1 MANEFLA
8 FGSLGL
14 VLLLIAIRVPVGVAL
29 GVVSFIGFMIERNI
43 NVAFSMMA
51 RTPFEVAAKWE
62 LSAIPMFILMGTIAH
77 STGMSQALF
86 NSARLWLSSL
96 PGGLAVATNFAS
108 AGFAAASGSSVAT
121 SATMGRLAIPEML
134 KAGYS
139 PSLATG
145 VVASSGTLGA
155 LIPPSIMFVI
165 YGVFAEVSITKL
177 LLAGVI
183 PGLITALVY
192 TIMIIGRCALD
203 PSIAPPVKSDIP
215 RNELWRARWKSL
227 IPIWPILVLIFGV
240 IGGLYKGVITPT
252 EAGAAGASLSFVIAF
267 VQGRLTR
274 AVISESVLEAIKTTA
289 QLLFVAF
296 GAVMYT
302 RFLALVGMPNIM
314 TGYIGDW
321 AGDPFLLLVAISI
334 IYIILGMFLDPMGVM
349 LLTLPIVQPMFAALG
364 LDEIWLGVIVV
375 KYIEIGLLT
384 PPVGFNAYVVK
395 NVVGDSI
402 PLETIFKG
410 IGWFLACEV
419 VIMILILGFPELST
433 WLPST
438 MD

>member
-1 MANEFLA
+1 MSNEVLA

-14 VLLLIAIRVPVGVAL
+14 VLLLIAIRMPIGVAL
-29 GVVSFIGFMIERNI
+29 GVVSFLGFTILRNER
-43 NVAFSMMA
+43 VAFAVMA
-51 RTPFEVAAKWE
+51 QTPFEVAANWG
-62 LSAIPMFILMGTIAH
+62 LSAIPMFILMGAVAH
-77 STGMSQALF
+77 ATGISEALF
-86 NSARLWLSSL
+86 KAARLWLSGL

-134 KAGYS
+134 KAGYA
-139 PSLATG
+139 PTLATG

-177 LLAGVI
+177 LIAGVI
-183 PGLITALVY
+183 PGILTAAVY
-192 TIMIIGRCALD
+192 TIMIVGRCMWD
-203 PSIAPPVKSDIP
+203 PSLAPALKDQPPRETIWRERWLSLLPV
-215 RNELWRARWKSL
+215 
-227 IPIWPILVLIFGV
+227 WPILVLIFGI
-240 IGGLYKGVITPT
+240 IGGLYGGIFTPT
-252 EAGAAGASLSFVIAF
+252 EAGAAGAFLACVVAA
-267 VQGRLTR
+267 VQRRLTLP
-274 AVISESVLEAIKTTA
+274 VIRESVMEAVKTTA
-289 QLLFVAF
+289 QLFFVAY

-302 RFLALVGMPNIM
+302 RFLALVGMPNM
-314 TGYIGDW
+314 MVDMIGDW
-321 AGDPFLLLVAISI
+321 AVDPTLLLVAISL
-334 IYIILGMFLDPMGVM
+334 IYVVLGMFLDPLGVL

-364 LDEIWLGVIVV
+364 LDPIWLGVIVV

-402 PLETIFKG
+402 PLETIFRG

-419 VIMILILGFPELST
+419 VIMVLILGFPELSL
-433 WLPST
+433 WLPNS

>member
-1 MANEFLA
+1 MSHEFLA

-14 VLLLIAIRVPVGVAL
+14 VLFLIAIRMPIGVAL
-29 GVVSFIGFMIERNI
+29 GVVSFIGFTILRNER
-43 NVAFSMMA
+43 VAFSVMA
-51 RTPFEVAAKWE
+51 QTPFEVAANWG
-62 LSAIPMFILMGTIAH
+62 LSAIPMFILMGSIAH
-77 STGMSQALF
+77 ATGISHALF
-86 NSARLWLSSL
+86 NAARLWLSFL

-121 SATMGRLAIPEML
+121 SATMGRIAIPAML

-177 LLAGVI
+177 LMAGVI
-183 PGLITALVY
+183 PGLLTAFVY
-192 TIMIIGRCALD
+192 TVMIVTRCKLD
-203 PSIAPPVKSDIP
+203 PSIAPPVDSDMS
-215 RNELWRARWKSL
+215 REELWRERWQSL
-227 IPIWPILVLIFGV
+227 LPVWPILVLIFGI
-240 IGGLYKGVITPT
+240 IGGLYGGVFTPT
-252 EAGAAGASLSFVIAF
+252 EAGAAGASLSFIIAF
-267 VQGRLTR
+267 SQGRLTGT
-274 AVISESVLEAIKTTA
+274 VIYDSVMEAIKTTA
-289 QLLFVAF
+289 QLFFVAF

-302 RFLALVGMPNIM
+302 RFLALAGMPGIV
-314 TGYIGDW
+314 TGMIGDW
-321 AGDPFLLLVAISI
+321 AGDPVLLLVAISI
-334 IYIILGMFLDPMGVM
+334 VYVILGMFLDPMGVL
-349 LLTLPIVQPMFAALG
+349 LLTLPIVQPMFEALG
-364 LDEIWLGVIVV
+364 LDPIWLGVIVV

-419 VIMILILGFPELST
+419 VIMTLILSFPQLSL
-433 WLPST
+433 WLPNS
-438 MD
+438 MN

>member
-1 MANEFLA
+1 MSNEILA

-14 VLLLIAIRVPVGVAL
+14 VLLLIAIRTPIGVAL
-29 GVVSFIGFMIERNI
+29 GVVSFIGFTILRNEK
-43 NVAFSMMA
+43 VAFSVMS
-51 RTPFEVAAKWE
+51 RTPFEVAANWG

-77 STGMSQALF
+77 ATGISQALF

-121 SATMGRLAIPEML
+121 SATMGRLAIPAML
-134 KAGYS
+134 KAGYA

-177 LLAGVI
+177 LVAGVI
-183 PGLITALVY
+183 PGLLTAAVY
-192 TIMIIGRCALD
+192 TVMIITRCYLN
-203 PSIAPPVKSDIP
+203 PSIAPSTKSDLP
-215 RNELWRARWKSL
+215 RDELWRARWASL
-227 IPIWPILVLIFGV
+227 IPVWPVLVLIFGI
-240 IGGLYKGVITPT
+240 IGGLYGGIFTPT
-252 EAGAAGASLSFVIAF
+252 EAGAVGAALSFLIAF
-267 VQGRLTR
+267 SQGRLTGI
-274 AVISESVLEAIKTTA
+274 VIKESVMEAITTTA
-289 QLLFVAF
+289 QLFFVAF

-302 RFLALVGMPNIM
+302 RFLALAGMPGM
-314 TGYIGDW
+314 VTDMIGDW
-321 AGDPFLLLVAISI
+321 AGDPILLLVAISI
-334 IYIILGMFLDPMGVM
+334 VYVILGMFLDPMGVL
-349 LLTLPIVQPMFAALG
+349 LLTLPIVQPMFQALD
-364 LDEIWLGVIVV
+364 LDPIWLGVIVV

-395 NVVGDSI
+395 NVVGDSVS
-402 PLETIFKG
+402 LETIFRG

-419 VIMILILGFPELST
+419 VIMFLILSYPQISL

-438 MD
+438 MN

>member
-1 MANEFLA
+1 MSPELLS

-14 VLLLIAIRVPVGVAL
+14 VLFLIALRMPIGIAL
-29 GVVSFIGFMIERNI
+29 GVVSFLGFTILRNER
-43 NVAFSMMA
+43 VALSVMA
-51 RTPFEVAAKWE
+51 QTPFEVSANWG
-62 LSAIPMFILMGTIAH
+62 LSAIPMFILMGAIAH
-77 STGMSQALF
+77 NTGISEALF
-86 NSARLWLSSL
+86 RAARLWLSSL

-121 SATMGRLAIPEML
+121 AATMGRLAIPTML

-177 LLAGVI
+177 LVAGVI
-183 PGLITALVY
+183 PGLLTAFVY
-192 TIMIIGRCALD
+192 AVMIIGRCMIN
-203 PSIAPPVKSDIP
+203 PSIAPPTKTDKSRDEI
-215 RNELWRARWKSL
+215 WRERWGSL
-227 IPIWPILVLIFGV
+227 LSVWPLLLLIFGI
-240 IGGLYKGVITPT
+240 IGGLYSGIFTPT
-252 EAGAAGASLSFVIAF
+252 EAGAAGASLSCIIAAA
-267 VQGRLTR
+267 QGRLTKK
-274 AVISESVLEAIKTTA
+274 VISDSVTEAIKTTA
-289 QLLFVAF
+289 QLFFVAY
-296 GAVMYT
+296 GAVMFT
-302 RFLALVGMPNIM
+302 RFLALAGLPGIM
-314 TGYIGDW
+314 TDMIGAW
-321 AGDPFLLLVAISI
+321 AVDPVLMLVAISI
-334 IYIILGMFLDPMGVM
+334 IYIILGMFLDPLGVL
-349 LLTLPIVQPMFAALG
+349 LLTLPIVQPMFAAMD
-364 LDEIWLGVIVV
+364 LDPIWLGVIVV

-419 VIMILILGFPELST
+419 VIMFLILRYPALSL

-438 MD
+438 M